1 VPLESG
7 RLDVVRLMNL
17 HKAKGLEGRV
27 VFLADPLGA
36 LPDRVEVRIERDPTG
51 ARGYFQVVGTREGSW
66 ARPVLAEPLD
76 WAAHAATELG
86 YLQAERARLLYVAAT
101 RAQDLLVVSRWAGD
115 GKGSRPWE
123 AFKLAL
129 DEAPVLKIPG
139 TVELAAAA
147 RRPSLSARDRAM
159 AARDA
164 RVTALRLPSWRV
176 ESVTGTAHRA
186 GPAGEPLQAGR
197 TREPDTGMAWGRLV
211 HALLE
216 HAGRGPRRDR
226 AHLERVARWLT
237 VEDAE
242 LRRVVPDA
250 LDTVERVMASDLW
263 QRVLAAE
270 ELLVEVP
277 FAVRLAG
284 DDGVPRVLH
293 GVIDLAFRGP
303 DGWELV
309 DYKTDQSNVA
319 TLAVRYGEQV
329 RRYAAQWAALAE
341 APVAHAGVYGVREQ
355 RLSEDLR

>member
-1 VPLESG
+1 
-7 RLDVVRLMNL
+7 
-17 HKAKGLEGRV
+17 
-27 VFLADPLGA
+27 
-36 LPDRVEVRIERDPTG
+36 
-51 ARGYFQVVGTREGSW
+51 
-66 ARPVLAEPLD
+66 
-76 WAAHAATELG
+76 
-86 YLQAERARLLYVAAT
+86 
-101 RAQDLLVVSRWAGD
+101 
-115 GKGSRPWE
+115 
-123 AFKLAL
+123 
-129 DEAPVLKIPG
+129 
-139 TVELAAAA
+139 
-147 RRPSLSARDRAM
+147 
-159 AARDA
+159 
-164 RVTALRLPSWRV
+164 
-176 ESVTGTAHRA
+176 
-186 GPAGEPLQAGR
+186 
-197 TREPDTGMAWGRLV
+197 MAWGRLV

>member
-1 VPLESG
+1 
-7 RLDVVRLMNL
+7 M
-17 HKAKGLEGRV
+17 
-27 VFLADPLGA
+27 
-36 LPDRVEVRIERDPTG
+36 
-51 ARGYFQVVGTREGSW
+51 
-66 ARPVLAEPLD
+66 
-76 WAAHAATELG
+76 
-86 YLQAERARLLYVAAT
+86 
-101 RAQDLLVVSRWAGD
+101 
-115 GKGSRPWE
+115 
-123 AFKLAL
+123 
-129 DEAPVLKIPG
+129 PVLKVPT
-139 TVELAAAA
+139 TVELQAAA
-147 RRPSLSARDRAM
+147 RRPSLAARGSATAT
-159 AARDA
+159 RDA
-164 RVTALRLPSWRV
+164 RLASLRVSSWRV

-186 GPAGEPLQAGR
+186 GPAGEPLQVGR

-263 QRVLAAE
+263 ERALAAE

-277 FAVRLAG
+277 FAVRLEG

-309 DYKTDQSNVA
+309 DYKTDQADMA
-319 TLAVRYGEQV
+319 TLAARYGDQV
-329 RRYAAQWAALAE
+329 RQYAVHWTAVVDG
-341 APVAHAGVYGVREQ
+341 PVSRASLYAVREQ
-355 RLSEDLR
+355 GLSRDLRDD